1 MLKGG
6 RIMKSINFLVMFFIA
21 VSCLF
26 LGGCAQPYGQQFALR
41 GYPNAPH
48 QRVIPLNVDQNVIY
62 SMSPQQF
69 DEYRRRVD
77 WATRYNRQVISN
89 DNAAANAAKSWTG
102 SSNSYHNDNFGRI
115 GRDASRTLSNEISRA
130 IQDGIRNLFK

>member
-1 MLKGG
+1 
-6 RIMKSINFLVMFFIA
+6 MKNIIFVLLIGV
-21 VSCLF
+21 CGLF

-48 QRVIPLNVDQNVIY
+48 QRVIPLNVDQNAIY

-77 WATRYNRQVISN
+77 WATNYNRRIIRN
-89 DNAAANAAKSWTG
+89 DVAAANAAKSWTG
-102 SSNSYHNDNFGRI
+102 STNSYYNDAFGGRI
-115 GRDASRTLSNEISRA
+115 MQDATRTLSNEISNA
-130 IQDGIRNLFK
+130 IRDGIRNMFE